1 MVAEREL
8 LIFWKIHG
16 YDDAMTIARLD
27 TPLRVT
33 WELCDPAGAGSPAV
47 ALDIAERLVEAGL
60 FYVTLLARPL
70 AHPAIA
76 EILAILLEGGIQV
89 QATFTGTEEEW
100 QGVAA
105 LESLPEICVDAGAFL
120 VRGDQDEWE
129 ALRRVLEQLRQFGAQ
144 PALLLVPDRQR
155 PPLLPQLCDF
165 CRRNGVTRIKLPNT
179 PVDASFSAHQALP
192 LPTIAQLA
200 DLRAVVT
207 DPVAL
212 RAGLRLEV
220 HDLFL
225 WEILFPGERE
235 NGRSEY
241 GGCQAANS
249 LAHIA
254 ASGMVHPCS
263 SWPCELGSLL
273 ESDFATIWQQ
283 EARTV
288 VLDKIAAFPA
298 GCDGCDDFA
307 HCFGGCRGLVET
319 LGTAGDG
326 RDLLCSGP
334 RSSLRKGCD

>member
-1 MVAEREL
+1 
-8 LIFWKIHG
+8 
-16 YDDAMTIARLD
+16 MTIARLD

-33 WELCDPAGAGSPAV
+33 WELCDPAGVSSPAV
-47 ALDIAERLVEAGL
+47 ALTIAERLVDAGL

-76 EILAILLEGGIQV
+76 EVLAILSEGGIQV
-89 QATFTGTEEEW
+89 QATFAGTEEEW
-100 QGVAA
+100 QGLSA
-105 LESLPEICVDAGAFL
+105 LESLPEICVDAGPFL
-120 VRGDQDEWE
+120 VHGEQDEWE
-129 ALRRVLEQLRQFGAQ
+129 TLRRLLARLRQSGAQ
-144 PALLLVPDRQR
+144 PALLMVPDQQR
-155 PPLLPQLCDF
+155 LPLLPQLCDF

-179 PVDASFSAHQALP
+179 PVDASFSAHLALS

-200 DLRAVVT
+200 ALRAVVT

-235 NGRSEY
+235 DGRTEY

-273 ESDFATIWQQ
+273 ERDFATIWQQ
-283 EARTV
+283 AARAV
-288 VLDKIAAFPA
+288 ILDNIAALPA

-319 LGTAGDG
+319 LGTATEG
-326 RDLLCSGP
+326 RDLLCSGR
-334 RSSLRKGCD
+334 RSSSRKGCN